1 MNVMIKKISLI
12 TICIAVIAFAVFASV
27 ETVTFSRT
35 LKNEIDSKLFY
46 ETKKIANQMSMV
58 FENAEGSVD
67 TLCAEI
73 SHNFDIHRQLQSPEY
88 ITSYMTD
95 YSPVIRDAL
104 ADIEDSQGLYMT
116 FSPDITDRNGAYEIW
131 YSYDRNGEL
140 AYTDATS
147 NGIYYESFEDES
159 FPTMH
164 YYFGA
169 IANPGEGIWTEPY
182 MDSDI
187 GREVIAYSR
196 AVYSDG
202 ILIGVVG
209 TDIYTEHTVSLIDD
223 MKTEHD
229 GMIFLLN
236 EHNDLII
243 ASDNAAR
250 TDILDSTDLW
260 KSVTR
265 NMNGRDDGIFDAEWH
280 GNAMRVSFSR
290 LSNDWKLAIISDE
303 DTLYATLDHVLG
315 VIIALSFTMIV
326 LLAFAIFFA
335 VQHLSSPVDKAVK
348 MLKMLDLD
356 DHLEHSDA
364 AGIRDDTDI
373 EALVKK
379 AVERQRMNDIVLASQ
394 ARLASAGEM
403 MSAITHQWKQPL
415 NNINIVM
422 GNLKDDILSGE
433 LDEENALYAVSRV
446 EKLTTGMSETLGDFT
461 EYLKP
466 DTKLVAFSVIDV
478 INAAAELLRD
488 RIRPAGITLDISAD
502 SSLMSCGYR
511 NSLYHVILNVLG
523 NAIDA
528 ISEKG
533 AGSGLISIDVR
544 RSETEPGRLII
555 EIFNDGVPL
564 SESVRQNLFKPYYT
578 TKSGS
583 DGTGLGLAISRHF
596 IEESMDGRITL
607 ENCSGGVKCT
617 IVINEYKQV
626 PAGTPGTSSG
636 ANGTP
641 GMPETNSV
649 PGNARNT

>member
-12 TICIAVIAFAVFASV
+12 TICIAVLVFAVFAAV

-35 LKNEIDSKLFY
+35 LKKEIDSKLFY

-58 FENAEGSVD
+58 FENAAGSVD

-73 SHNFDIHRQLQSPEY
+73 EHNFDIRRQLQSPEY
-88 ITSYMTD
+88 INSYMAD

-104 ADIEDSQGLYMT
+104 ADIEDSQGLYLT

-187 GREVIAYSR
+187 GQEVIAYSR

-202 ILIGVVG
+202 ILIGVAG
-209 TDIYTEHTVSLIDD
+209 TDIYTEHTVRLIND

-236 EHNDLII
+236 ENNDLII
-243 ASDNAAR
+243 ASDNAKS
-250 TDILDSTDLW
+250 TDILDSAPLW
-260 KSVTR
+260 RSVTK
-265 NMNGRDDGIFDAEWH
+265 NTKGRDDGIFDAKWH
-280 GNAMRVSFSR
+280 GDTMRVSFSR
-290 LSNDWKLAIISDE
+290 LSNDWKLAIISYE
-303 DTLYATLDHVLG
+303 DTLYKTLDHVLG
-315 VIIALSFTMIV
+315 VIIALSFTMVV

-356 DHLEHSDA
+356 DQLEHRDTA
-364 AGIRDDTDI
+364 EIRDDNDI
-373 EALVKK
+373 EVLVKK
-379 AVERQRMNDIVLASQ
+379 AVERQRMNDIILANQS
-394 ARLASAGEM
+394 RLASAGEM

-433 LDEENALYAVSRV
+433 LDEESALYAVSRV
-446 EKLTTGMSETLGDFT
+446 EKLTTGMSETLSDFT
-461 EYLKP
+461 EYLRP
-466 DTKLVAFSVIDV
+466 DTKLVAFIVNDV

-488 RIRPAGITLDISAD
+488 KIRSAGITLEVRAD
-502 SSLMSCGYR
+502 SDLMSYGYR

-528 ISEKG
+528 IAEKG
-533 AGSGLISIDVR
+533 AGSGLIRIDAH
-544 RSETEPGRLII
+544 RSVTESGRLMI

-564 SESVRQNLFKPYYT
+564 SDSAQQNLFKPYYT

-596 IEESMDGRITL
+596 IEESMDGKIAL

-617 IVINEYKQV
+617 IMINEHVQDTQKRNQ
-626 PAGTPGTSSG
+626 
-636 ANGTP
+636 N
-641 GMPETNSV
+641 ETEVQNDI
-649 PGNARNT
+649 